1 MVKITITEPI
11 TLTEAKSFLRV
22 SHNLDDSYITSLISV
37 AREFVE
43 NYQGRLI
50 AIRTAEDP
58 TEEVPE
64 YEAPSELEKQA
75 MLLLIGYYYD
85 NRAAAVGAN
94 IVKIPLG
101 VENLLYFNRKDGV
114 LVQ

>member
-1 MVKITITEPI
+1 
-11 TLTEAKSFLRV
+11 
-22 SHNLDDSYITSLISV
+22 
-37 AREFVE
+37 
-43 NYQGRLI
+43 
-50 AIRTAEDP
+50 
-58 TEEVPE
+58 
-64 YEAPSELEKQA
+64 